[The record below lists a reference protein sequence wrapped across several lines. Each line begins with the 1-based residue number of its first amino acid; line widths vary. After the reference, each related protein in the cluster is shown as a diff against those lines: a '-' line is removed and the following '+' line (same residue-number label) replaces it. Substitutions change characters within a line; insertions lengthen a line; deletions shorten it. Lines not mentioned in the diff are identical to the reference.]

1 MDSNQPSESFTRS
14 RRKFIRMVTA
24 GSAAITVGQP
34 WEKESPKTRIVDIGS
49 RGGVDGSEISALFES
64 NTPLS
69 ST

>member
-1 MDSNQPSESFTRS
+1 MF
-14 RRKFIRMVTA
+14 TA